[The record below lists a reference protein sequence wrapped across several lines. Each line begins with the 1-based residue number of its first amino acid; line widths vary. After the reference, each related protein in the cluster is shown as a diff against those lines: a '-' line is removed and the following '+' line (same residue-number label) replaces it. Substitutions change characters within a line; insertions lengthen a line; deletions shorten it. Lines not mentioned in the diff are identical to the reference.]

1 MATKVIQKS
10 TTKDKNNCTVLALKS
25 VTGWP
30 ETKCYTILKKMG
42 RKDNKGFDIVSAIVN
57 QDFSINGANFEPVI
71 AVRDYYGTPLE
82 IKATHGRY
90 ENTPTVRAFAKANP
104 EGVFYVVVSSHALA
118 IVNGVVVDNVLSG
131 LGKQIKYA
139 FRVSGAINPKTQK
152 LDVVSTAKRL
162 PRVKY
167 GQPVKYI
174 GKTIKSS
181 KGVVVLKKGSLYKAE
196 RQHTSQPIVVINTLT
211 HTVNVP
217 RVEVE
222 IVSSETFQ
230 KDVARKSKKYSD
242 VTGQI
247 VEYIGAPITFSLAR
261 GKYTVNPGDCLEI
274 ERQFIYAG
282 TVRVYANP
290 DASRYQMPYKGYCML
305 PLNREDVK
313 LAETKSENNV

>member
-1 MATKVIQKS
+1 MANKVLQKS
-10 TTKDKNNCTVLALKS
+10 TTKDTNNCTVLALKS
-25 VTGWP
+25 VTGWS
-30 ETKCYTILKKMG
+30 EAKCYSILKKMG
-42 RKDNKGFDIVSAIVN
+42 RQDGKGFDIVKAISD
-57 QDFSINGANFEPVI
+57 QDFEINGVNFEPVI
-71 AVRDYYGTPLE
+71 NVYNEPGLKIELTQ
-82 IKATHGRY
+82 GRY
-90 ENTPTVRAFAKANP
+90 DNTPTVRAFAKANP
-104 EGVFYVVVSSHALA
+104 EGVFYVVVAAHALS

-131 LGKQIKYA
+131 LGKQIKCA
-139 FRVSGAINPKTQK
+139 FRVTGAIKPKVAS
-152 LDVVSTAKRL
+152 LDTVATTKRL

-174 GKTIKSS
+174 GQTIKSS
-181 KGVVVLKKGSLYKAE
+181 KGMVILKKGGLYKAE

-211 HTVNVP
+211 HSVNVP

-222 IVSSETFQ
+222 IVSNETFQ

-261 GKYTVNPGDCLEI
+261 GKYSVNPGDCLEI

-282 TVRVYANP
+282 TVRVYAHP
-290 DASRYQMPYKGYCML
+290 EASRYQQPYKGFCML

-313 LAETKSENNV
+313 EVE

>member
-1 MATKVIQKS
+1 MATKVLQKS

-25 VTGWP
+25 VTGWS
-30 ETKCYTILKKMG
+30 EAKCYSTLKKMG
-42 RKDNKGFDIVSAIVN
+42 RQDGKGFDIVAAISN
-57 QDFSINGANFEPVI
+57 QDFNINGVNFEPVI
-71 AVRDYYGTPLE
+71 NVYKDAFE
-82 IKATHGRY
+82 CTHGLY
-90 ENTPTVRAFAKANP
+90 DNTPTVRAFAKANP
-104 EGVFYVVVSSHALA
+104 EGVFYVVVRAHALA

-131 LGKQIKYA
+131 LGKQITCA
-139 FRVSGAINPKTQK
+139 FRVTGAIKPKTAS
-152 LDVVSTAKRL
+152 LDTVATTKRL

-167 GQPVKYI
+167 GAPVKYI

-181 KGVVVLKKGSLYKAE
+181 KGTIVLKKGGLYKAD
-196 RQHTSQPIVVINTLT
+196 RQHTAQPIVVINTLT
-211 HTVNVP
+211 HSVNVP

-230 KDVARKSKKYSD
+230 KDLARKSKKYSD

-261 GKYTVNPGDCLEI
+261 GKYSVNPGDCLEI

-282 TVRVYANP
+282 TVRVYAHP
-290 DASRYQMPYKGYCML
+290 EASRYQQPYKGFCML

-313 LAETKSENNV
+313 EVE